1 MEVFLGVEPS
11 LKEQHFFA
19 FEELLKPFVVV
30 VDFVLNIA
38 VIGLVQGRQI
48 LFGQEVH

>member
-1 MEVFLGVEPS
+1 MEVFLRVEPS
-11 LKEQHFFA
+11 LEEQHFFA

-38 VIGLVQGRQI
+38 VIGLVQGLSLI
-48 LFGQEVH
+48 HI